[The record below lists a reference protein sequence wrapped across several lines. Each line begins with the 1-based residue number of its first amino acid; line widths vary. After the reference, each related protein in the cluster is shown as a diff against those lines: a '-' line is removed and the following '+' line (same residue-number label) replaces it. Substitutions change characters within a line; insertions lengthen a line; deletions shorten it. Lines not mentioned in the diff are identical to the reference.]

1 MNMWKHVRENESL
14 CETLG
19 EYLGWW
25 EFIYVYLDYLI
36 LFESNDELLSICL
49 HNYDYVRVC
58 LRIWVYFMI
67 YKSMRECLR
76 VWMSISA
83 QFEFCEYVR
92 AKKIREIISE

>member
-49 HNYDYVRVC
+49 HNYDYVKYVWGYECILWYTRVWGSVWEYE
-58 LRIWVYFMI
+58 WVYQLSLSF
-67 YKSMRECLR
+67 
-76 VWMSISA
+76 VNMSE
-83 QFEFCEYVR
+83 Q
-92 AKKIREIISE
+92 KKIREIITE